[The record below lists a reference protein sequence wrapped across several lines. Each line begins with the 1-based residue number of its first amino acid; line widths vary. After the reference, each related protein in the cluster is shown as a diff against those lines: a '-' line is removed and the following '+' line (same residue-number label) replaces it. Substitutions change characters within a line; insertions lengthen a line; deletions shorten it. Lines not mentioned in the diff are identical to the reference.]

1 MKKLSFRDDVLPLKD
16 KIFRLA
22 LRVTLN
28 KAEAEDIVQDVLMR
42 VWDRRDELAEVASAE
57 AYSLTVCRN
66 LSLDRLRRKEN
77 SNARLDDAPPTE
89 SDDDTP
95 DERMVRSERLGN
107 IKRLFNRLPVAQ
119 RAAMQLRDV
128 EGKSYKEI
136 SLITGQTEEQVK
148 VNIFRARQYIRKQM
162 EKIENY
168 GL

>member
-28 KAEAEDIVQDVLMR
+28 RAEAEDIVQDVLMR

-77 SNARLDDAPPTE
+77 SNVRLDDAPPTE

-95 DERMVRSERLGN
+95 DERMVRSERLAN
-107 IKRLFNRLPVAQ
+107 IKRLFDRLPVAQ